1 MQRGKGTQE
10 NQATQKNETSVM
22 SASFIPDNSEN
33 GRKIKIINILLMH
46 THTCAHAHTY
56 KTLIFMHL
64 FHIKMRAQYM
74 CVREWGW
81 AWSGG

>member
-1 MQRGKGTQE
+1 
-10 NQATQKNETSVM
+10 M

-64 FHIKMRAQYM
+64 FHIKMRARGI
-74 CVREWGW
+74 CVWRNG
-81 AWSGG
+81 SGHEVGVKLGVRIVRTIDILLFKIF